1 MAMVAM
7 VGIDPPTKGLAN
19 SSCGGTDLKLGEEE
33 NEERKVG
40 REGEFSWSKPEQGMV
55 TASYYW
61 GYAACQVTTCHQLLI
76 TSL

>member
-1 MAMVAM
+1 MVAM
-7 VGIDPPTKGLAN
+7 VGVDPPSKGLAN
-19 SSCGGTDLKLGEEE
+19 SSCGGTDLKMGEE

-61 GYAACQVTTCHQLLI
+61 GYAACQVTTFHQLLI

>member
-7 VGIDPPTKGLAN
+7 VGIDPPSKGLAN
-19 SSCGGTDLKLGEEE
+19 SSCGGTYLKMGEE